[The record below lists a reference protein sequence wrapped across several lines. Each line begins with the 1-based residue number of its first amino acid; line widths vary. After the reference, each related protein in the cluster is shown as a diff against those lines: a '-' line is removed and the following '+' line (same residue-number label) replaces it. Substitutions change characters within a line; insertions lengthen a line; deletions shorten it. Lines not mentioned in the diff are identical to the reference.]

1 MTASVPS
8 STRPGRFHAAVWRW
22 HFLIGMLVMPFLFML
37 AGSGAL
43 MLLSKPL
50 DNVLN
55 QKLMTVAPGENPLPA
70 SVLLETV
77 REAYPHATVKLY
89 LPPQQPDQ
97 AARFSLQSGHGGGH
111 GGHGAPSTVA
121 HLNPYTGELLGSMDP
136 ADSVYAM
143 VKQWHGTL
151 YLGRIGELLIEMA
164 AGLAVLMI
172 VTGLYLAWPN
182 KGWRALIP
190 GRTLANRA
198 AWRRWHLSLGWL
210 IAVPLLFFLISGMA
224 WTSIWGGKLVQP
236 WGSLPGTRF
245 ELPETQPAPAIDH
258 ASMNEHGLHRVPWA
272 VEQTPLPQGPSG
284 PAPLNLDAV
293 VKQVGEQGFEHFR
306 VHFPQGERGVW
317 TLSATTI
324 AGDISNPLDERILH
338 LNPANGEPL
347 KEIRFADYPAM
358 GKAMAASIPF
368 HQGDL
373 GGWNWWLNLLLVT
386 LVMALVI
393 TGAIVWWKR
402 QSRRAPP
409 KAEPTSG
416 RRVAV
421 LMIVVGCAFPLSAA
435 VLLVIILLDTLFSQ
449 RATTKQQE
457 AN

>member
-1 MTASVPS
+1 MTASAPS

-22 HFLIGMLVMPFLFML
+22 HFLIGMLVIPFLFML

-50 DNVLN
+50 DNALN
-55 QKLMTVAPGENPLPA
+55 QKLLVVEPGENLVPA
-70 SVLLETV
+70 SVLLQTV
-77 REAYPHATVKLY
+77 REAYPHAMVKLY

-151 YLGRIGELLIEMA
+151 YLGRTGELLIEMA

-190 GRTLANRA
+190 TRTLANRA

-245 ELPETQPAPAIDH
+245 ELPESQPAPAMDH

-272 VEQTPLPQGPSG
+272 VEQTPLPQGSSG
-284 PAPLNLDAV
+284 PSPLDLDAV
-293 VKQVGEQGFEHFR
+293 VKRAGEQGFEHFR
-306 VHFPQGERGVW
+306 VHFPQGGPQGERGVW

-324 AGDISNPLDERILH
+324 AGDINNPLDERILH
-338 LNPANGEPL
+338 LNPGNGEIL
-347 KEIRFADYPAM
+347 KQIRFADYPAM

-373 GGWNWWLNLLLVT
+373 GPWNWWLNLLFVCLILALIVT
-386 LVMALVI
+386 GGML
-393 TGAIVWWKR
+393 WWKR
-402 QSRRAPP
+402 QTRRAAPSAPP
-409 KAEPTSG
+409 KPALAVGTVMLL
-416 RRVAV
+416 VA
-421 LMIVVGCAFPLSAA
+421 LMFPLSALAMLVMIA
-435 VLLVIILLDTLFSQ
+435 VDVCLPR
-449 RATTKQQE
+449 RATP
-457 AN
+457 